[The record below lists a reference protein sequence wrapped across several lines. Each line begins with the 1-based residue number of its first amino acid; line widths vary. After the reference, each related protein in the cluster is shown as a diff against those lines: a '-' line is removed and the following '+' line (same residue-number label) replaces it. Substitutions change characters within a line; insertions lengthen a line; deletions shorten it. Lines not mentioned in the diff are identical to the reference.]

1 MTYYV
6 TVFIFNLSK
15 EHEIASYSK
24 SMLMCSKINPFISG
38 IITLSMI
45 LTVSLKSFASYD
57 FKTSNGSVN
66 GEMLSIFCNMV
77 TGFLVNVPCLQG
89 SECYLF
95 QCAVSILSTW
105 VRLFAFGIVLDFSL
119 LLASLSF
126 FSCLFVAIVACAMVS
141 FPLRVIFTI
150 RCYCCFCSILLSVLA
165 MFLMTVYCDC
175 CFDAKSTLL

>member
-1 MTYYV
+1 MLTFSPLPSRPCYWLWSRRPLQPRRCCPKPSDLAILAAPAGPV
-6 TVFIFNLSK
+6 T
-15 EHEIASYSK
+15 
-24 SMLMCSKINPFISG
+24 
-38 IITLSMI
+38 
-45 LTVSLKSFASYD
+45 D

-77 TGFLVNVPCLQG
+77 TGSLVNVLCLQG

-150 RCYCCFCSILLSVLA
+150 RFYCCFCSILLSVLA